1 MNKSNLSPR
10 QHQTNKNLPTTAA
23 AATKTAQATSAG
35 EFIYNTM
42 LPPLPQSTVESA
54 EVPLSFIPGK
64 TSNSQRS
71 MLSMD
76 IRFKSDEDDFD
87 FAPTG
92 DGGVQI
98 SNAKPGPVSSSD
110 FVAQNFLFSTKQ
122 EPLKDIPRPRPLKLE
137 RVSTGDSILKD
148 HDLHDGRITSSDWK
162 MEEFRDESSS
172 AMKQL
177 LLSKPKPP
185 CIGSL
190 CSGMQRMS
198 TEDGTVVEGGSI
210 PARSPV
216 TRLPSDMSADWV
228 GDFGREQA
236 VPLGP
241 VRPSLFDEKENS
253 DRKLWVSPPPTYTVP
268 LAQSPATASSTRQS
282 TKKSSSLKA
291 KKSSSK
297 KKKKPKRAI
306 DEGHICV
313 PTDDDILF
321 GRGGYTN
328 SHPGNIRFREKAL
341 EFRPVYERSSKEEK
355 YNISQMLLEAVT
367 SEGARF
373 LEKGQDGEWHQ
384 VIGNGARKKAS
395 QALRERM
402 KGTPRRRG
410 GAAANL
416 TSSLTSVKS
425 ANSQSPEPGEA
436 YFAQEI
442 NGDTGDVYAV

>member
-1 MNKSNLSPR
+1 MNKPNLSP
-10 QHQTNKNLPTTAA
+10 QQQQSNKNPPTT

-42 LPPLPQSTVESA
+42 LPPQSTVESA
-54 EVPLSFIPGK
+54 EVSLSFTPGK
-64 TSNSQRS
+64 ASISQRS

-76 IRFKSDEDDFD
+76 IRLQSDDFE
-87 FAPTG
+87 FAPTR

-98 SNAKPGPVSSSD
+98 SNAKPVPISSSD
-110 FVAQNFLFSTKQ
+110 FVAQNFL
-122 EPLKDIPRPRPLKLE
+122 EPLKDMPRPRPLKLE
-137 RVSTGDSILKD
+137 RVSTGDSLLKD
-148 HDLHDGRITSSDWK
+148 HGLHDGRITSSDWK

-177 LLSKPKPP
+177 LSKPKPP

-190 CSGMQRMS
+190 CSGLQRMT
-198 TEDGTVVEGGSI
+198 TEDGMDTEGASV

-216 TRLPSDMSADWV
+216 ARLPSDMSADWV

-236 VPLGP
+236 APLGP

-253 DRKLWVSPPPTYTVP
+253 DRKLMGMPPPTYTVP
-268 LAQSPATASSTRQS
+268 LAQSPTTASSTRQS
-282 TKKSSSLKA
+282 TKNASSMKA
-291 KKSSSK
+291 KKTSK
-297 KKKKPKRAI
+297 KKKKPKRVI
-306 DEGHICV
+306 DEGHICI

-402 KGTPRRRG
+402 KGTPRRKG

-425 ANSQSPEPGEA
+425 VNSQSPEPAEA

>member
-1 MNKSNLSPR
+1 MNKSNLSPK
-10 QHQTNKNLPTTAA
+10 QHQSNKNPPTTAE
-23 AATKTAQATSAG
+23 TKTAQATSAG

-42 LPPLPQSTVESA
+42 LPPQSTIESA
-54 EVPLSFIPGK
+54 EVPLSFISGK
-64 TSNSQRS
+64 ATNSQRS
-71 MLSMD
+71 MDLM
-76 IRFKSDEDDFD
+76 IRSDDFD
-87 FAPTG
+87 FVPTG

-98 SNAKPGPVSSSD
+98 SNAKPGLETSSD
-110 FVAQNFLFSTKQ
+110 FVAQNFLFSTAKH
-122 EPLKDIPRPRPLKLE
+122 EPLKDTPRPRPLKLE
-137 RVSTGDSILKD
+137 RVSTGDSILKEPM
-148 HDLHDGRITSSDWK
+148 GRITSSDWK
-162 MEEFRDESSS
+162 MGEFRDESSS

-177 LLSKPKPP
+177 LGRPKPP

-198 TEDGTVVEGGSI
+198 TEDGDLEGGSI
-210 PARSPV
+210 PARPPV
-216 TRLPSDMSADWV
+216 ARLPSDMSADWV

-236 VPLGP
+236 APLGP

-253 DRKLWVSPPPTYTVP
+253 DRKLMWTPPPPTYTVP

-282 TKKSSSLKA
+282 TKNSSSVKA
-291 KKSSSK
+291 KKSSSSK
-297 KKKKPKRAI
+297 KKKKPKRVI
-306 DEGHICV
+306 DEGSICV
-313 PTDDDILF
+313 PTDDDVLF
-321 GRGGYTN
+321 GRGGFTN

-355 YNISQMLLEAVT
+355 YNISQMLLEAIT

-402 KGTPRRRG
+402 KGTPRRKG
-410 GAAANL
+410 GASANL

-425 ANSQSPEPGEA
+425 VNSQSPEPAEA